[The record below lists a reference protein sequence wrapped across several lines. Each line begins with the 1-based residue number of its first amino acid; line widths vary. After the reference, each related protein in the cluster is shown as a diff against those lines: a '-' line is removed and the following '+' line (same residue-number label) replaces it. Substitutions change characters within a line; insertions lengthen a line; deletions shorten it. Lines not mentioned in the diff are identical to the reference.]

1 VSSRYR
7 VLGRLLRSLKPH
19 WQAVTASAL
28 LALVVSGA
36 GGLIAWLVKPAMD
49 DIFLRRDLLML
60 KLIPLALLGVYIV
73 KGLASYGESYLSKS
87 IGERVVTRVRHDL
100 YVHLQGMPLAFF
112 TTRHTGELTTRLVLD
127 TSRLASLSSDMLV
140 STLRRVGTIVA
151 LLVVMFTRDWALTL
165 FVAAM
170 LPVAALANWP
180 LGRQLY
186 KINRRAQEM
195 SGQLAVLLMESLTG
209 RKIVK
214 AFVREDLE
222 QARFD
227 RLNDRRLRLALRDH
241 RVDEF
246 SRPLLE
252 IVAALGIVGAIWYGG
267 SRVIQGTL
275 TPGEFFSVIAAVAL
289 LYRPLGDLL
298 RTFNTVQQALASVE
312 RVYEILDTPPA
323 IVDTA
328 GARRLGGFSDRIE
341 FEGVGFR
348 YPGTEEWALR
358 DITLSIRK
366 GELVAFVGT
375 SGAGKSTLM
384 ELLPRFHDVSE
395 GRVTIDGH
403 DLRSVTVDSL
413 RALIGIVT
421 QDTFLFSDTIEYN
434 IAYGRPGASREA
446 IENAARLA
454 QAHDFIAAMPG
465 GYEAHVGE
473 RGVKLSGGQRQ
484 RLAIARAFLKDPPIL
499 ILDEATADLDAESE
513 SLLQRALSELLKG
526 RTVLVIAHR
535 LATVKHADRVV
546 VIHGG
551 RIAEIGGH
559 NELIASVGGIYRGL
573 AALQQFDVAGD

>member
-1 VSSRYR
+1 VSPRYR
-7 VLGRLLRSLKPH
+7 VVGRLLRSLRPH
-19 WQAVTASAL
+19 WQAVTVSAL

-100 YVHLQGMPLAFF
+100 YVHLQNMPLSFF

-140 STLRRVGTIVA
+140 STIRRVGTIVS
-151 LLVVMFTRDWALTL
+151 LLVVMFTRDWALAL

-170 LPVAALANWP
+170 LPVAALVNWP

-195 SGQLAVLLMESLTG
+195 SGQLGVLLMESLTG

-267 SRVIQGTL
+267 SRVVQGTL

-298 RTFNTVQQALASVE
+298 RTFNTVQQAMASVE

-323 IVDTA
+323 IVD
-328 GARRLGGFSDRIE
+328 
-341 FEGVGFR
+341 
-348 YPGTEEWALR
+348 
-358 DITLSIRK
+358 
-366 GELVAFVGT
+366 
-375 SGAGKSTLM
+375 
-384 ELLPRFHDVSE
+384 
-395 GRVTIDGH
+395 
-403 DLRSVTVDSL
+403 
-413 RALIGIVT
+413 
-421 QDTFLFSDTIEYN
+421 
-434 IAYGRPGASREA
+434 
-446 IENAARLA
+446 
-454 QAHDFIAAMPG
+454 
-465 GYEAHVGE
+465 
-473 RGVKLSGGQRQ
+473 
-484 RLAIARAFLKDPPIL
+484 
-499 ILDEATADLDAESE
+499 
-513 SLLQRALSELLKG
+513 
-526 RTVLVIAHR
+526 
-535 LATVKHADRVV
+535 
-546 VIHGG
+546 
-551 RIAEIGGH
+551 
-559 NELIASVGGIYRGL
+559 
-573 AALQQFDVAGD
+573 